1 MSAPDS
7 SSIKMI
13 AETEGLAPEAGS
25 VNPRILDRW
34 LQQALDQQGIDDAER
49 RSAMLADYR
58 RRLAQGEPLQ
68 YVLGTWQFRWLE
80 LRVDPRG
87 LIPRPETELLVD
99 LVAIELGHLSGSRVL
114 ELGTGTGAI
123 AAAVATECKP
133 GALVATDCSEA
144 ALELAR
150 ENLVRLGLEQVVEL
164 RRGSWWEALAD
175 DERFDVI
182 CSNPPYVTEAE
193 WVHLPSVVRAFEPSQ
208 ALVAGPTG
216 LECYEAIFA
225 DVGHH
230 LSPSGGVL
238 ALEIGASQANDVS
251 RLARDAGFCEV
262 DVHQDLAGRD
272 RFVIARWRHE
282 RGYS

>member
-1 MSAPDS
+1 
-7 SSIKMI
+7 
-13 AETEGLAPEAGS
+13 
-25 VNPRILDRW
+25 
-34 LQQALDQQGIDDAER
+34 
-49 RSAMLADYR
+49 MLADYR

-99 LVAIELGHLSGSRVL
+99 LIATELRHQRESRVL

-123 AAAVATECKP
+123 AAAIATECEP
-133 GALVATDCSEA
+133 GVVVATDCSEA
-144 ALELAR
+144 ALELAS

-193 WVHLPSVVRAFEPSQ
+193 WVHLPSVVRAFEPCQ

-216 LECYEAIFA
+216 LECYEAIFT

-251 RLARDAGFCEV
+251 RLARDAGFREV
-262 DVHQDLAGRD
+262 VVHQDLAGRD